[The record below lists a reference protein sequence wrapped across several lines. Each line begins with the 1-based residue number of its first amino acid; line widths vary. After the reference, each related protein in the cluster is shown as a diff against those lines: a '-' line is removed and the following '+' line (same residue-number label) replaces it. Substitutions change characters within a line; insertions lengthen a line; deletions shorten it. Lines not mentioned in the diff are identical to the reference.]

1 MLKRIF
7 FSTLVLLGANTELIP
22 FFQEE
27 DAAKAIGNSNHFLSE
42 GRFTGN
48 GLLRDADQLLATTKN
63 TLLKNAGYDL
73 ENMSRNQRLVTEKY
87 WRKIHDY
94 LEVAIF
100 YHTKAR
106 RAKTQIDIKE
116 INEDFIENQLKNF
129 EKMQERYP
137 NLSGSWLFFYTI
149 D

>member
-1 MLKRIF
+1 
-7 FSTLVLLGANTELIP
+7 
-22 FFQEE
+22 
-27 DAAKAIGNSNHFLSE
+27 
-42 GRFTGN
+42 
-48 GLLRDADQLLATTKN
+48 
-63 TLLKNAGYDL
+63 
-73 ENMSRNQRLVTEKY
+73 
-87 WRKIHDY
+87 
-94 LEVAIF
+94 VAIF